1 MAPRHTAPVSVVVMG
16 VSGSGKTT
24 VAVALARRLG
34 WESSEGDDHHPAA
47 NVAKMRAGVPLTD
60 ADREPWL
67 RGLADWIGAR
77 EQAGRCC
84 VLTCSALKRRY
95 RDLLRTGHDSV
106 WFAHVHAP
114 EAVITE
120 RVRQRTGHY
129 MPASLVASQFGD
141 LEPLADDEPGRTVSA
156 TDPPE
161 TVVAALLAALAADRG
176 VAVPPLPP
184 PPPPPHPPST
194 PPPS

>member
-1 MAPRHTAPVSVVVMG
+1 MEPVTVVVMG

-34 WESSEGDDHHPAA
+34 WEFTEGDDHHPPA

-77 EQAGRCC
+77 ERAGRSC
-84 VLTCSALKRRY
+84 VLTCSALKRGY
-95 RDLLRTGHDSV
+95 RDLLRAGHGSV

-120 RVRQRTGHY
+120 RVRRRSGHY
-129 MPASLVASQFGD
+129 MPASLVASQFAD
-141 LEPLADDEPGRTVSA
+141 LEPLTDDEPGRTVSA

-161 TVVAALLAALAADRG
+161 TVVEALLAALAAERG
-176 VAVPPLPP
+176 I
-184 PPPPPHPPST
+184 T
-194 PPPS
+194 PPPG